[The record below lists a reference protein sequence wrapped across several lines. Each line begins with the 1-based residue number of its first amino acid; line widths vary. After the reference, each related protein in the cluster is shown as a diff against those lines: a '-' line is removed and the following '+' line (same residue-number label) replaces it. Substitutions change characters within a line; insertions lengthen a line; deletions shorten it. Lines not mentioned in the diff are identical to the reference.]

1 MLARRLRSRPNINP
15 ALGQCLVFAGEESTI
30 NEITQ
35 LPDGIAT
42 DVNPSPVLTVY
53 TRVEASFKP
62 NEMPLK
68 LIK

>member
-1 MLARRLRSRPNINP
+1 MSRV
-15 ALGQCLVFAGEESTI
+15 CGEESTI

-42 DVNPSPVLTVY
+42 DVNPSPALTVY

-62 NEMPLK
+62 NKMPLQVLK
-68 LIK
+68 